1 MAFPKVTFQLVL
13 VSLMSFFLACTE
25 KKSAGNEKIEGNEP
39 NSLSNY
45 IDTVQNQ
52 QISPLK
58 LSEEYAS
65 KGKIIEAIQVLSDGL
80 INYPKNPAILYRL
93 GNLYLQ
99 SGDTTKAIN
108 SIQQSID
115 IGNENPDAIL
125 KIGFLLANKNDP
137 KCLKYAQLL
146 IHENDTW
153 KTNYQGYFLKGI
165 YFANTG
171 NKKEAM
177 IALDKSII
185 ENYRF
190 IDAYIEK
197 AILLY
202 ESNEFKKSIKLL
214 QKGIEIDRFQADLY
228 YWIGRNSEKLKDL
241 NESIYAYE
249 QTLTLAPDFE
259 NAKIRLDS
267 IHKIKNK

>member
-25 KKSAGNEKIEGNEP
+25 KKSTGNEQIEGNDHK
-39 NSLSNY
+39 SLSNY
-45 IDTVQNQ
+45 IDTSQNQ

-65 KGKIIEAIQVLSDGL
+65 KGKIIEAIQVLSDVL
-80 INYPKNPAILYRL
+80 KKSPKDPAILYQL
-93 GNLYLQ
+93 GNVYLQ
-99 SGDTTKAIN
+99 SGDTIKAIN
-108 SIQQSID
+108 AIRQSFD
-115 IGNENPDAIL
+115 IENENPDAIL
-125 KIGFLLANKNDP
+125 KIGFLLANKNDAD
-137 KCLKYAQLL
+137 CLKYAQLL

-153 KTNYQGYFLKGI
+153 KTNYQGYFLRGI

-171 NKKEAM
+171 HKKEAM
-177 IALDKSII
+177 IALDQSII

-228 YWIGRNSEKLKDL
+228 
-241 NESIYAYE
+241 
-249 QTLTLAPDFE
+249 
-259 NAKIRLDS
+259 
-267 IHKIKNK
+267 